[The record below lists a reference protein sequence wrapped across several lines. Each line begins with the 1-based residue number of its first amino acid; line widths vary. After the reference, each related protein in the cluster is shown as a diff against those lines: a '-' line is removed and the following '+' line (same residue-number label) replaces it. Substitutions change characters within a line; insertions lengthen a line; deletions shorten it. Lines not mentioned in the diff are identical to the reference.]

1 MQLADEIP
9 EFVKVLKSFVKHEW
23 KSFDN
28 ILESRSSYLSAS
40 SLYAKAN
47 VDNQIA
53 KALKS
58 VFAMSEACPEIS
70 SNENFLKLHHS
81 ISDLENEIPD
91 RKKLYNESINN
102 YNIRIQSISD
112 TFVVKTLGLAA

>member
-1 MQLADEIP
+1 M
-9 EFVKVLKSFVKHEW
+9 
-23 KSFDN
+23 
-28 ILESRSSYLSAS
+28 SAS

-91 RKKLYNESINN
+91 RKK
-102 YNIRIQSISD
+102 
-112 TFVVKTLGLAA
+112 FVQ